1 MKQLEQESL
10 QVTEHDSYEKTIMQE
25 NQYLPLI
32 GGILFPR
39 TLTKKTIYK
48 KIYQMIP
55 VTTWDNQKRLK
66 TTKSI

>member
-39 TLTKKTIYK
+39 TLTKKNNH
-48 KIYQMIP
+48 KIYQMIT
-55 VTTWDNQKRLK
+55 VTHQKQSK
-66 TTKSI
+66 TSKDL